1 MRPEGAVSRGGCT
14 PTHSF
19 ESEGPGSSAEGRPS
33 AAWPRHQLCPL
44 AASPA
49 TSTSLSEWLLPSVET
64 RVYLF
69 PRFTLGLSQ
78 CGPGDSASR
87 VRQHR
92 QEGCPL
98 APGSRTGCCTVPA
111 HRCEWPEEK
120 PQRRPRRQAPSPGPG
135 SASEVPC
142 PPGKWQFKA
151 LTKWGQLLPKKTI
164 RLCSPQVGPTCAQA
178 LNARLFPVLFIR
190 GTVPLLFFS
199 HLHAP
204 RTAAWPATG
213 RPLSSFMNHTRACA
227 THVNPTASSKKDRNP
242 LEGPTPNANHCV
254 RHCAGT
260 GPCPQDH

>member
-1 MRPEGAVSRGGCT
+1 MLPPQPPPPASLNGFCQVSKHVFTCSPVLHLDYRSAVQET
-14 PTHSF
+14 AQA
-19 ESEGPGSSAEGRPS
+19 ESGSTDKR
-33 AAWPRHQLCPL
+33 AARWP
-44 AASPA
+44 
-49 TSTSLSEWLLPSVET
+49 
-64 RVYLF
+64 
-69 PRFTLGLSQ
+69 
-78 CGPGDSASR
+78 
-87 VRQHR
+87 
-92 QEGCPL
+92 
-98 APGSRTGCCTVPA
+98 PGSRTGCCTVPA

-260 GPCPQDH
+260 SPCPQDH

>member
-1 MRPEGAVSRGGCT
+1 MAFAKCRNTCLLVPLFYTWTIAVRSRRQCKQSPAAQTRGLPAG
-14 PTHSF
+14 PPDP
-19 ESEGPGSSAEGRPS
+19 GPG
-33 AAWPRHQLCPL
+33 AAQ
-44 AASPA
+44 
-49 TSTSLSEWLLPSVET
+49 SL
-64 RVYLF
+64 
-69 PRFTLGLSQ
+69 
-78 CGPGDSASR
+78 
-87 VRQHR
+87 
-92 QEGCPL
+92 
-98 APGSRTGCCTVPA
+98 RTGVSGQ
-111 HRCEWPEEK
+111 K
-120 PQRRPRRQAPSPGPG
+120 RRPRRQAPSPGPG
-135 SASEVPC
+135 STSEVPC

-227 THVNPTASSKKDRNP
+227 THVNPTASSKKDRNH

-254 RHCAGT
+254 RHGAGT